1 MNRKQALEVALVAL
15 NIQRVEAGRYAKAEY
30 TSVKT
35 CQYWQQQH
43 DEAQAA
49 YNVLIELLKET
60 NNKPEE
66 ASA

>member
-1 MNRKQALEVALVAL
+1 MNRIEALEVALVAL
-15 NIQRVEAGRYAKAEY
+15 NIQRVEAEHYTNAQY

-35 CQYWQQQH
+35 RQYWQQQH

-60 NNKPEE
+60 KNKPENV
-66 ASA
+66 